1 MKPTSFARF
10 LLAATCWLAVGVVT
24 PILGQEKMEALV
36 KFERQSIQAQQTPD
50 FKISNVKD
58 KRWKPK
64 DWLEIELPFKI
75 EAPKGKKDAEF
86 YDQLT
91 VDFYVYLEPVPGS
104 AVTKPQILTAK
115 ITHVN
120 VPVHEEVATVVYLSP
135 GTLMRY
141 TGKKGG
147 RVDAS
152 LVKQLGV
159 EIRSG
164 DTLVGFFSTTGNSPT
179 GGGRFWESEKAEKVG
194 GLLKDKSQT
203 PFAPLW
209 GDYHAE
215 VQGAPGA
222 R

>member
-1 MKPTSFARF
+1 
-10 LLAATCWLAVGVVT
+10 
-24 PILGQEKMEALV
+24 MEALV
-36 KFERQSIQAQQTPD
+36 KFERQSIQPKQTPD

-91 VDFYVYLEPVPGS
+91 VDFYVY
-104 AVTKPQILTAK
+104 
-115 ITHVN
+115 
-120 VPVHEEVATVVYLSP
+120 P
-135 GTLMRY
+135 GTGARLGRHQAPDPHRQDHPRERPSFMRRWPPSS
-141 TGKKGG
+141 TSRPAHSCATPAKKAA
-147 RVDAS
+147 AS
-152 LVKQLGV
+152 TPP
-159 EIRSG
+159 S
-164 DTLVGFFSTTGNSPT
+164 SNSSAWKSAPAT
-179 GGGRFWESEKAEKVG
+179 RWSVSFPPPAIPRPGGRFWQSEKAERVG
-194 GLLKDKSQT
+194 GFLKDKSQT